1 MIVPNKDDVVVFESG
16 SLLKVGKIVELLPSV
31 GSQDIRKV
39 RVESEGHESI
49 QAVANLRRLESG
61 GYSDQISFTDGVEA
75 QSDSIDQKTSAAS
88 VSEDLPRRNSKR
100 KAAVEAQQRWLGQ
113 FLLTKF

>member
-1 MIVPNKDDVVVFESG
+1 MEITVASG
-16 SLLKVGKIVELLPSV
+16 SLLKFGKIVELLPSV
-31 GSQDIRKV
+31 GSQDIKKV
-39 RVESEGHESI
+39 KVESEGYESI
-49 QAVANLRRLESG
+49 QAVANLRRLESR
-61 GYSDQISFTDGVEA
+61 GYSDQISSTDGGEA
-75 QSDSIDQKTSAAS
+75 RSDSINQETSAAS

>member
-1 MIVPNKDDVVVFESG
+1 METTVVSG

-61 GYSDQISFTDGVEA
+61 GYSDQISFTDGAEA
-75 QSDSIDQKTSAAS
+75 HSDSIDQETSAS

-113 FLLTKF
+113 FLLTRL